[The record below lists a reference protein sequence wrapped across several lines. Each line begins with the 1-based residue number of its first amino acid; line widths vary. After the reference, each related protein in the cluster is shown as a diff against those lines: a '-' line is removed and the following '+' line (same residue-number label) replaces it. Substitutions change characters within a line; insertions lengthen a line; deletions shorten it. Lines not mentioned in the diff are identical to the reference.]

1 MMIITILLVSIINII
16 IQLYIIDY
24 TIIEMYLHLPNEK
37 KKIRKKRIRN

>member
-1 MMIITILLVSIINII
+1 MIITILLVSIINII

-37 KKIRKKRIRN
+37 KNTKKKERN